1 MILWHCRHAACTGLS
16 KCEASLSPPAHLCHP
31 SLARIPLRRM
41 KSLRH
46 RLEEQG
52 LLEASPNTLP
62 SRVGSK
68 FFSGLT
74 SGVTTEPLENI
85 MDAEYV
91 GAISIGTPPQQFL
104 VLFDTGSSDLWVPSV
119 DCSSP
124 ACVGHERFNP
134 RLSATHQ
141 ATGQPVSIQY
151 GTGSMSGVLAYDTVR
166 VGNIQISN
174 QAISLSKKEPGSFLT
189 HHAFDGILGLAFP
202 SIASSGAVPVFD
214 NMMSQGLVAED
225 LFSIYLSS
233 KSRTGSFVMLGG
245 MDSSC
250 FSGRLRWIPLSAETY
265 WQIAVDRIIMRGRV
279 VACPRGCQAVVDSG
293 TMLLAGPPRDVATIQ
308 RHIGVS
314 EYPSGQYKV
323 SCRAE
328 KSLPDII
335 FVIRGTK
342 FPVPAKTYIQQIY
355 LGYCKS
361 GFESITVPTE
371 LWILGQV
378 FLRQYYSVFDRA
390 HRRVGLA
397 PAAQQC

>member
-1 MILWHCRHAACTGLS
+1 MILWHRGHAACTGLS
-16 KCEASLSPPAHLCHP
+16 KRGARLSPPAHLCHP
-31 SLARIPLRRM
+31 SLARIPLRRT

-52 LLEASPNTLP
+52 LLEAFPNMLS

-124 ACVGHERFNP
+124 ACGEHERFDH
-134 RLSATHQ
+134 RLSATHRP
-141 ATGQPVSIQY
+141 TGQPISIQY
-151 GTGSMSGVLAYDTVR
+151 GTGSVAGVLAYDTVH
-166 VGNIQISN
+166 VGNIQVSN
-174 QAISLSKKEPGSFLT
+174 QAIGLSKKEPGSFLT
-189 HHAFDGILGLAFP
+189 HHTFDGILGLAFP
-202 SIASSGAVPVFD
+202 SIASSGTVPIFD
-214 NMMSQGLVAED
+214 NMMSQGLVDKD
-225 LFSIYLSS
+225 LFSIYLS
-233 KSRTGSFVMLGG
+233 SRTGSFVMLGG

-265 WQIAVDRIIMRGRV
+265 WQIAVDRLLPGSYH
-279 VACPRGCQAVVDSG
+279 PPPGPSPAVCYFQSL
-293 TMLLAGPPRDVATIQ
+293 MLHFPLP
-308 RHIGVS
+308 
-314 EYPSGQYKV
+314 YKI
-323 SCRAE
+323 SCRAK
-328 KSLPDII
+328 KSLPDVV
-335 FVIRGTK
+335 FVIGGTK
-342 FPVPAKTYIQQIY
+342 FPVPIY

-361 GFESITVPTE
+361 GFESIAIPAE
-371 LWILGQV
+371 LWILGEV

-397 PAAQQC
+397 PAVQQC

>member
-1 MILWHCRHAACTGLS
+1 AMRLVLLLAAL
-16 KCEASLSPPAHLCHP
+16 LLAHG
-31 SLARIPLRRM
+31 AVRIPLRRT

-52 LLEASPNTLP
+52 LLEAFPNMLS

-124 ACVGHERFNP
+124 ACGEHERFDH
-134 RLSATHQ
+134 RLSATHRP
-141 ATGQPVSIQY
+141 TGQPISIQY
-151 GTGSMSGVLAYDTVR
+151 GTGSVAGVLAYDTVH
-166 VGNIQISN
+166 VSN
-174 QAISLSKKEPGSFLT
+174 QAIGLSKKEPGSFLT
-189 HHAFDGILGLAFP
+189 HHTFDGILGLAFP
-202 SIASSGAVPVFD
+202 SIASSGTVPIFD
-214 NMMSQGLVAED
+214 NMMSQGLVDKD

-233 KSRTGSFVMLGG
+233 ESRTGSFVMLGG

-265 WQIAVDRIIMRGRV
+265 WQIAVDRIIMRSRV
-279 VACPRGCQAVVDSG
+279 VACPRGCQAVIDSG
-293 TMLLAGPPRDVATIQ
+293 TMLLAGPLRDVAAIQ
-308 RHIGVS
+308 RHIGAS
-314 EYPSGQYKV
+314 EYTSGQV
-323 SCRAE
+323 R
-328 KSLPDII
+328 KSLPDVV
-335 FVIRGTK
+335 FVIGGTK

-361 GFESITVPTE
+361 GFESIAIPAE
-371 LWILGQV
+371 LWILGEV

-397 PAAQQC
+397 PAVQQC

>member
-1 MILWHCRHAACTGLS
+1 AMRLVLLLAAL
-16 KCEASLSPPAHLCHP
+16 LLAHG
-31 SLARIPLRRM
+31 AVRIPLRRT

-52 LLEASPNTLP
+52 LLEAFPNMLP

-124 ACVGHERFNP
+124 ACGEHERFDH
-134 RLSATHQ
+134 RLSATHR
-141 ATGQPVSIQY
+141 ATGQPISIQY
-151 GTGSMSGVLAYDTVR
+151 GTGSVAGVLAYDTVR
-166 VGNIQISN
+166 VSN
-174 QAISLSKKEPGSFLT
+174 QAIGLSKKEPGSFLT
-189 HHAFDGILGLAFP
+189 HHTFDGILGLAFP
-202 SIASSGAVPVFD
+202 SIASSGTVPIFD
-214 NMMSQGLVAED
+214 NMMSQGLVDKD

-233 KSRTGSFVMLGG
+233 ESRTGSFVMLGG

-250 FSGRLRWIPLSAETY
+250 FSGRLHWIPLSAETY

-279 VACPRGCQAVVDSG
+279 VACPRGCQAVIDSG
-293 TMLLAGPPRDVATIQ
+293 TMLLAGPLRDVAAIQ
-308 RHIGVS
+308 RHIGAS
-314 EYPSGQYKV
+314 EYTSGQV
-323 SCRAE
+323 R
-328 KSLPDII
+328 KSLPDVV
-335 FVIRGTK
+335 FVIGGTK

-361 GFESITVPTE
+361 GFESIAIPAE
-371 LWILGQV
+371 LWILGEV

-397 PAAQQC
+397 PAVQQC

>member
-1 MILWHCRHAACTGLS
+1 DQKRSVLS
-16 KCEASLSPPAHLCHP
+16 LLSPPAHLCHP
-31 SLARIPLRRM
+31 SLARIPLRRT

-52 LLEASPNTLP
+52 LLEAFPNMLS

-124 ACVGHERFNP
+124 ACVRHERFDH
-134 RLSATHQ
+134 RLSATHRP
-141 ATGQPVSIQY
+141 TGQPISIQY
-151 GTGSMSGVLAYDTVR
+151 GTGSVAGVLAYDTVH
-166 VGNIQISN
+166 VGNIQVSN
-174 QAISLSKKEPGSFLT
+174 QAIGLSKKEPGSFLT
-189 HHAFDGILGLAFP
+189 HHTFDGILGLAFP
-202 SIASSGAVPVFD
+202 SIASSGTVPIFD
-214 NMMSQGLVAED
+214 NMMSQGLVDKD
-225 LFSIYLSS
+225 LFSIYLS
-233 KSRTGSFVMLGG
+233 SRTGSFVMLGG

-265 WQIAVDRIIMRGRV
+265 WQIAVDRIIMRSRV
-279 VACPRGCQAVVDSG
+279 VACPRGCQAVIDSG
-293 TMLLAGPPRDVATIQ
+293 TMLLAGPLRDVAAIQ
-308 RHIGVS
+308 RHIGAS
-314 EYPSGQYKV
+314 EYTSGQV
-323 SCRAE
+323 RISCRAK
-328 KSLPDII
+328 KSLPDVV
-335 FVIRGTK
+335 FVIGGTK
-342 FPVPAKTYIQQIY
+342 LTALNLQIY

-361 GFESITVPTE
+361 GFESIAIPAE
-371 LWILGQV
+371 LWILGEV

-397 PAAQQC
+397 PAVQQC

>member
-1 MILWHCRHAACTGLS
+1 AMRLVL
-16 KCEASLSPPAHLCHP
+16 L
-31 SLARIPLRRM
+31 LAVLLIPLRRM

-62 SRVGSK
+62 SRVGSR

-91 GAISIGTPPQQFL
+91 GAISIGTPPQEFL

-124 ACVGHERFNP
+124 ACVGHERFDP

-166 VGNIQISN
+166 VSPISN

-225 LFSIYLSS
+225 LFSIYLS
-233 KSRTGSFVMLGG
+233 SRTGSFVMLGG

-293 TMLLAGPPRDVATIQ
+293 TMLLAGPPRDIATIQ
-308 RHIGVS
+308 HHIGAS
-314 EYPSGQYKV
+314 EYPSAK
-323 SCRAE
+323 
-328 KSLPDII
+328 KSLPDIV
-335 FVIRGTK
+335 FVIGGTK

>member
-1 MILWHCRHAACTGLS
+1 MISWHCRHAVCSGLS
-16 KCEASLSPPAHLCHP
+16 KREASLSPPAHLCHP

-52 LLEASPNTLP
+52 LLEASPNMLP

-85 MDAEYV
+85 MDAEYI

-124 ACVGHERFNP
+124 ACVGHERFDP
-134 RLSATHQ
+134 RLSATHR

-151 GTGSMSGVLAYDTVR
+151 GTGSMSGVLAYDTVH
-166 VGNIQISN
+166 VSPAPVNN

-214 NMMSQGLVAED
+214 NMMSQGLLAED
-225 LFSIYLSS
+225 LFSIYLS
-233 KSRTGSFVMLGG
+233 SRTGSFVMLGG

-293 TMLLAGPPRDVATIQ
+293 TMLLAGPPRDIATIQ
-308 RHIGVS
+308 HHIGAS
-314 EYPSGQYKV
+314 EYPSSQDLV
-323 SCRAE
+323 L
-328 KSLPDII
+328 LP
-335 FVIRGTK
+335 G
-342 FPVPAKTYIQQIY
+342 
-355 LGYCKS
+355 
-361 GFESITVPTE
+361 GFESITISSE
-371 LWILGQV
+371 FWILGQV

-390 HRRVGLA
+390 HRRVGMSLS
-397 PAAQQC
+397 

>member
-1 MILWHCRHAACTGLS
+1 
-16 KCEASLSPPAHLCHP
+16 
-31 SLARIPLRRM
+31 M

-68 FFSGLT
+68 FFSSLT
-74 SGVTTEPLENI
+74 GGVTTEPLENI

-124 ACVGHERFNP
+124 ACVGHERFDP

-202 SIASSGAVPVFD
+202 SIASSGTVPVFD

-293 TMLLAGPPRDVATIQ
+293 TMLLAGPPRDIATIQ
-308 RHIGVS
+308 RHIGAS
-314 EYPSGQYKV
+314 EYPSGQYKI
-323 SCRAE
+323 SCRAK
-328 KSLPDII
+328 KSLPDIV
-335 FVIRGTK
+335 FVIGGTK

-390 HRRVGLA
+390 HHRVGLA

>member
-1 MILWHCRHAACTGLS
+1 MRLVL
-16 KCEASLSPPAHLCHP
+16 L
-31 SLARIPLRRM
+31 LAVLLLARGAVRIPLRRT

-52 LLEASPNTLP
+52 LLEAFPNMLP
-62 SRVGSK
+62 SRAGSK
-68 FFSGLT
+68 FFSGLL

-124 ACVGHERFNP
+124 ACVSHERFDP
-134 RLSATHQ
+134 RLSATHR

-151 GTGSMSGVLAYDTVR
+151 GTGSMTGVLAYDTVR
-166 VGNIQISN
+166 VGNIQVSN
-174 QAISLSKKEPGSFLT
+174 QAIGLSKKEPGSFLT
-189 HHAFDGILGLAFP
+189 HQTFDGVVGLAFP
-202 SIASSGAVPVFD
+202 SIASSGAIPIFD
-214 NMMSQGLVAED
+214 NMMSQGLVDKD

-293 TMLLAGPPRDVATIQ
+293 TTLLAGPFRDVAAIQ
-308 RHIGVS
+308 RHIGAS
-314 EYPSGQYKV
+314 EYASGQYKI
-323 SCRAE
+323 SCRAK
-328 KSLPDII
+328 KSLPDVV
-335 FVIRGTK
+335 FVIGGTK
-342 FPVPAKTYIQQIY
+342 FPVPATTYIQQIY

-361 GFESITVPTE
+361 NFEGIAIPAQIGE
-371 LWILGQV
+371 LWILGEV

-397 PAAQQC
+397 PAVQQC

>member
-1 MILWHCRHAACTGLS
+1 AMRLVL
-16 KCEASLSPPAHLCHP
+16 L
-31 SLARIPLRRM
+31 LAVLLLARGAVRIPLRRM

-52 LLEASPNTLP
+52 LLEASPNMLP

-85 MDAEYV
+85 MDAEYI

-124 ACVGHERFNP
+124 ACVGHERFDP
-134 RLSATHQ
+134 RLSATHR

-151 GTGSMSGVLAYDTVR
+151 GTGSMSGVLAYDTVH
-166 VGNIQISN
+166 VSPVNN

-214 NMMSQGLVAED
+214 NMMSQGLLAED

-233 KSRTGSFVMLGG
+233 ESRTGSFVMLGG

-293 TMLLAGPPRDVATIQ
+293 TMLLAGPPRDIATIQ
-308 RHIGVS
+308 HHIGAS
-314 EYPSGQYKV
+314 EYPSSQV
-323 SCRAE
+323 R

-342 FPVPAKTYIQQIY
+342 FPLPAKNYIQQIY
-355 LGYCKS
+355 PGYCKS
-361 GFESITVPTE
+361 GFESITISSE
-371 LWILGQV
+371 FWILGQV